1 MSVGSIL
8 VVDDEI
14 EIVEELCELL
24 GAFGHVAHGAH
35 CVAEAL
41 DLLGGK
47 IRVDTIISDLRMPG
61 PSGLD
66 LLRSCRA
73 SASARQRNCRFYLM
87 TGQTDLTDAALQ
99 ELAHS
104 GATVIAKPVG
114 ARKLLSLVAGGREA

>member
-1 MSVGSIL
+1 ML

-24 GAFGHVAHGAH
+24 TAFGHRAHGAH
-35 CVAEAL
+35 CVPQAL
-41 DLLGGK
+41 EFLGRGTF
-47 IRVDTIISDLRMPG
+47 VATIISDFRMPG

-73 SASARQRNCRFYLM
+73 SEFDSHRTCRFYLM

-99 ELAHS
+99 ELAQG
-104 GATVIAKPVG
+104 GACVIGKPVG
-114 ARKLLSLVAGGREA
+114 PKTLLSLVAGDPGE